1 MPSQLGATRGDC
13 ADCGIAGADAT
24 EMRASRF
31 TDGAWLCMKCWHK
44 EAPADRV
51 CALCEKGVDTVKRWY
66 KSKLIEGAPWLCN
79 ACYKR
84 EAPADR
90 VCASCEKG
98 VDTVKSWRPS
108 KRIEGAP
115 WLCNACYKREV
126 RTSLSFPLLSR
137 ERERATS
144 STPVQLWL
152 TARRS
157 RYPFFDSTR
166 KS

>member
-1 MPSQLGATRGDC
+1 MC
-13 ADCGIAGADAT
+13 
-24 EMRASRF
+24 ASRF
-31 TDGAWLCMKCWHK
+31 TDGAWLCNKCWAK
-44 EAPADRV
+44 EAPDDRV
-51 CALCEKGVDTVKRWY
+51 CASCEKGVDTVNSWH

-79 ACYKR
+79 PCYIR

-98 VDTVKSWRPS
+98 VATVKGWHKS
-108 KRIEGAP
+108 KLIEGAP
-115 WLCNACYKREV
+115 WLCKSCFEREV

-144 STPVQLWL
+144 SATVRFSAHRAPFALPVL
-152 TARRS
+152 RS
-157 RYPFFDSTR
+157 SR

>member
-1 MPSQLGATRGDC
+1 MPSQLGATRGNC
-13 ADCGIAGADAT
+13 ADCGIAGADAAD
-24 EMRASRF
+24 MRASRF
-31 TDGAWLCMKCWHK
+31 TDGAWLCWKCWAK
-44 EAPADRV
+44 
-51 CALCEKGVDTVKRWY
+51 
-66 KSKLIEGAPWLCN
+66 
-79 ACYKR
+79 

-98 VDTVKSWRPS
+98 VDTVKSWQPS

-115 WLCNACYKREV
+115 WLCKSCSDREV

-144 STPVQLWL
+144 SATVRFSAHRAPFALPVL
-152 TARRS
+152 RS
-157 RYPFFDSTR
+157 KR

>member
-1 MPSQLGATRGDC
+1 
-13 ADCGIAGADAT
+13 
-24 EMRASRF
+24 MRASRF

-51 CALCEKGVDTVKRWY
+51 CALCEKGVDTVK
-66 KSKLIEGAPWLCN
+66 
-79 ACYKR
+79 
-84 EAPADR
+84 
-90 VCASCEKG
+90 
-98 VDTVKSWRPS
+98 SWQPS

-115 WLCNACYKREV
+115 WLCCACYMREV

-144 STPVQLWL
+144 SATVRFSAHRAPFALPVL
-152 TARRS
+152 RS
-157 RYPFFDSTR
+157 KR

>member
-1 MPSQLGATRGDC
+1 MLK
-13 ADCGIAGADAT
+13 
-24 EMRASRF
+24 SRF
-31 TDGAWLCMKCWHK
+31 TDGTWLCKKCWDK
-44 EAPADRV
+44 
-51 CALCEKGVDTVKRWY
+51 
-66 KSKLIEGAPWLCN
+66 
-79 ACYKR
+79 

-98 VDTVKSWRPS
+98 VDTVKSWQPS

-115 WLCNACYKREV
+115 WLCNACFKREV

-144 STPVQLWL
+144 SATVRFSAHRAPFSL
-152 TARRS
+152 TVLRS
-157 RYPFFDSTR
+157 KR